1 MNAIVI
7 GMEGTETVFEDSEKT
22 FIELSNS
29 QRLQIINALINSKMN
44 LTLIAKHLGITMQEA
59 HRNFNRLME
68 AGIVSKDSNG
78 AYSLTTFGNT
88 IVTQIPSI
96 NFLSKNKAYFSDH
109 YFADLPMKFV
119 QRIGSLDN
127 STFVQGLVAVIE
139 EIKEMYRHSE
149 EFIYGMIPQVPLDLM
164 EVAAK
169 VVKDRK
175 ISFNYILPKNAV
187 IPKKG
192 KDFLNDINFH
202 DLLKNGLVE
211 RKMVE
216 EVKVS
221 VVLNEKKALV
231 MFPSIKGETDMNGA
245 FLSSVNRNKDNDIK
259 NMLFHEWCL
268 DYFRYCWLRSKP
280 FDNTKLREV

>member
-1 MNAIVI
+1 MDIIVI
-7 GMEGTETVFEDSEKT
+7 DMENGESVFEDSEKT

-29 QRLQIINALINSKMN
+29 QRLQIINALINSSMN

-59 HRNFNRLME
+59 HRNFNRLMD
-68 AGIVSKDSNG
+68 AGIVSKDSSG
-78 AYSLTTFGNT
+78 SYSLTTFGNT

-96 NFLSKNKAYFSDH
+96 NFLSKNKNYFSDH

-127 STFVQGLVAVIE
+127 SKFIQGLVAVIE
-139 EIKEMYRHSE
+139 EIKEMYRYSE
-149 EFIYGMIPQVPLDLM
+149 EYIYGMIPQVPLDLM

-169 VVKDRK
+169 TVKERK
-175 ISFNYILPKNAV
+175 IKFNYILPKNAV

-192 KDFLNDINFH
+192 KDFLNEINYPE
-202 DLLKNGLVE
+202 LLKNGLVE
-211 RKMVE
+211 RKMIEDVR
-216 EVKVS
+216 VS

-245 FLSSVNRNKDNDIK
+245 FSNSIYKENNK
-259 NMLFHEWCL
+259 LFHEWCL
-268 DYFRYCWLRSKP
+268 DYFRYCWLSSKP
-280 FDNTKLREV
+280 FDNAKLREV

>member
-1 MNAIVI
+1 MNIIVI
-7 GMEGTETVFEDSEKT
+7 HMENAGSVFEDSEKT

-29 QRLQIINALINSKMN
+29 QRLQIINALTHSSMN

-59 HRNFNRLME
+59 HRNFNRLMD
-68 AGIVSKDSNG
+68 AGIVSKDSSG
-78 AYSLTTFGNT
+78 SYSLTTFGNT

-96 NFLSKNKAYFSDH
+96 NFLSKNKNYFSDH

-127 STFVQGLVAVIE
+127 SKFIQGLVAVIE
-139 EIKEMYRHSE
+139 EIKEMYRFSE
-149 EFIYGMIPQVPLDLM
+149 EYIYGMIPQVPLDLM

-169 VVKDRK
+169 TVKERK
-175 ISFNYILPKNAV
+175 IKFNYILPKNAA

-192 KDFLNDINFH
+192 KDFLNEINYQE
-202 DLLKNGLVE
+202 LLKNGLVE
-211 RKMVE
+211 RKMIEDVR
-216 EVKVS
+216 VS

-245 FLSSVNRNKDNDIK
+245 FSNSIHKENNK
-259 NMLFHEWCL
+259 LFHEWCL
-268 DYFRYCWLRSKP
+268 DYFRYCWLSSKP
-280 FDNTKLREV
+280 FDNAKLREV

>member
-1 MNAIVI
+1 MNIIVI
-7 GMEGTETVFEDSEKT
+7 DMENGESVFEDSEKT

-29 QRLQIINALINSKMN
+29 QRLQIINALTNSSMN

-59 HRNFNRLME
+59 HRNFNRLMD
-68 AGIVSKDSNG
+68 AGIVSKDSSG
-78 AYSLTTFGNT
+78 SYSLTTFGNT

-96 NFLSKNKAYFSDH
+96 NFLSKNKNYFSDH

-127 STFVQGLVAVIE
+127 SNFIQGLVAVIE
-139 EIKEMYRHSE
+139 EIKEMYRYSE
-149 EFIYGMIPQVPLDLM
+149 EYIYGMIPQVPLDLM

-169 VVKDRK
+169 TVKERK
-175 ISFNYILPKNAV
+175 IKFNYILPKNAV

-192 KDFLNDINFH
+192 KDFLNEINYQE
-202 DLLKNGLVE
+202 LIKNGLVE
-211 RKMVE
+211 RKMIEDVR
-216 EVKVS
+216 VS

-245 FLSSVNRNKDNDIK
+245 FSNSIHKENNK
-259 NMLFHEWCL
+259 LFHEWCL
-268 DYFRYCWLRSKP
+268 DYFRYCWLSSKP
-280 FDNTKLREV
+280 FDNAKLREV

>member
-1 MNAIVI
+1 MNIIVI
-7 GMEGTETVFEDSEKT
+7 DMENAGSVFEDSEKT

-29 QRLQIINALINSKMN
+29 QRLQIINALTNSSMN

-59 HRNFNRLME
+59 HRNFNRLMD
-68 AGIVSKDSNG
+68 AGIVSKDSSG
-78 AYSLTTFGNT
+78 SYSLTTFGNT

-96 NFLSKNKAYFSDH
+96 NFLSKNKNYFSDH

-127 STFVQGLVAVIE
+127 SKFIQGLVAVIE
-139 EIKEMYRHSE
+139 EIKEMYRYSE
-149 EFIYGMIPQVPLDLM
+149 EYIYGMIPQVPLDLM

-169 VVKDRK
+169 TVKERK
-175 ISFNYILPKNAV
+175 IKFNYILPKNAV

-192 KDFLNDINFH
+192 KDFLNEINYQE
-202 DLLKNGLVE
+202 LLKNGLVE
-211 RKMVE
+211 RKMIEDVR
-216 EVKVS
+216 VS

-245 FLSSVNRNKDNDIK
+245 FSNSIHKENNK
-259 NMLFHEWCL
+259 LFHEWCL
-268 DYFRYCWLRSKP
+268 DYFRYCWLSSKP

>member
-1 MNAIVI
+1 
-7 GMEGTETVFEDSEKT
+7 
-22 FIELSNS
+22 
-29 QRLQIINALINSKMN
+29 MN

-59 HRNFNRLME
+59 HRNFNRLMD
-68 AGIVSKDSNG
+68 AGIVTRDSNG
-78 AYSLTTFGNT
+78 SYSLTTFGNT

-96 NFLSKNKAYFSDH
+96 NFLSKNKNYFSDH

-127 STFVQGLVAVIE
+127 GKFIQGLVAVIE

-149 EFIYGMIPQVPLDLM
+149 EYIYGMIPQVPLDLM
-164 EVAAK
+164 EVA
-169 VVKDRK
+169 VNTVTGRK
-175 ISFNYILPKNAV
+175 IKFNYILPKNAV

-192 KDFLNDINFH
+192 KDFLNKINYQE
-202 DLLKNGLVE
+202 LLKNGLIE
-211 RKMVE
+211 RKMID

-245 FLSSVNRNKDNDIK
+245 FSNGIDKENNK
-259 NMLFHEWCL
+259 LFHEWCL
-268 DYFRYCWLRSKP
+268 DYFRYSWLNSKP
-280 FDNTKLREV
+280 FDNSKLREV

>member
-1 MNAIVI
+1 MDIIVI
-7 GMEGTETVFEDSEKT
+7 DMENGESVFEDSEKT

-29 QRLQIINALINSKMN
+29 QRLQIINALTNSSMN

-59 HRNFNRLME
+59 HRNFNRLMD
-68 AGIVSKDSNG
+68 AGIVSKDSSG
-78 AYSLTTFGNT
+78 SYSLTTFGNT

-96 NFLSKNKAYFSDH
+96 NFLSKNKNYFSDH

-127 STFVQGLVAVIE
+127 SKFIQGLVAVIE
-139 EIKEMYRHSE
+139 EIKEMYRYSE
-149 EFIYGMIPQVPLDLM
+149 EYIYGMIPQVPLDLM

-169 VVKDRK
+169 TVKERK
-175 ISFNYILPKNAV
+175 IKFNYILPKNAV

-192 KDFLNDINFH
+192 KDFLNEINYQE
-202 DLLKNGLVE
+202 LLKNGLVE
-211 RKMVE
+211 RKMIEDVR
-216 EVKVS
+216 VS

-245 FLSSVNRNKDNDIK
+245 FSNSIYKENNK
-259 NMLFHEWCL
+259 LFHEWCL
-268 DYFRYCWLRSKP
+268 DYFRYCWLSSKP
-280 FDNTKLREV
+280 FDIAKLREV